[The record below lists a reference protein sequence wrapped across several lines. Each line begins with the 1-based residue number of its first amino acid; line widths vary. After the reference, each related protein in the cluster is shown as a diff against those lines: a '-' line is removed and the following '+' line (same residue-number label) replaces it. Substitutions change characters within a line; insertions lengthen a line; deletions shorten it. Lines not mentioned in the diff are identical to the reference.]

1 MYKLLYICTHNR
13 CRSILSEAITN
24 HYSNGL
30 VHAESAGCSPCGA
43 VHPLS
48 LKYLVER
55 DISIEGLRSQAIDE
69 FEYYDP
75 DIVITVCDSAARE
88 SCPIW
93 FGDALRL
100 HWGLPDP
107 SKIENIVEAQSAF
120 YQVISEIRNRT
131 LAINALAKAQYDIQ
145 IFKDKFKKMVRKSP
159 FVTLTHAVNNT
170 GQQSFVN

>member
-1 MYKLLYICTHNR
+1 
-13 CRSILSEAITN
+13 SILSEAITN
-24 HYSNGL
+24 HYSDGF
-30 VHAESAGCSPCGA
+30 VHAESAGSSPCGS

-48 LKYLVER
+48 LKYLNER
-55 DISIEGLRSQAIDE
+55 EISTDGLRSQSIDE
-69 FEYYDP
+69 FEFYNP

-107 SKIENIVEAQSAF
+107 SKIENVVEAQSAF

-131 LAINALAKAQYDIQ
+131 LAINALARAQYDIA
-145 IFKDKFKKMVRKSP
+145 IFKDKFKKMVNNSP
-159 FVTLTHAVNNT
+159 FVTLTHAINNAH
-170 GQQSFVN
+170 QQSFVS